1 VDAPRNPS
9 RYILV
14 SGWGSARSIMPGG
27 WPGDS
32 LAYDA
37 RVHHHCVARS
47 SRRGQPLR
55 ARLPHHGTR
64 QMYSTWW
71 EKGPPLVAAEPHP
84 HRSFYPFSASP
95 LLSPNQ
101 VCGLPFFNLAHDRQ
115 RPWCAESLRAVPFS
129 STMEEDHAPR
139 RRRPCTPSCFS
150 ERYRHPAAV
159 VEEHNH
165 RVKQMPAAPMHP
177 DSSPSCSLWLLR
189 SPPHK
194 KPGDGGGAG
203 TRAASGAH
211 RAPHPQLPPQVP
223 HVAPL
228 LHASIVDELTQE

>member
-1 VDAPRNPS
+1 MTPAS
-9 RYILV
+9 TTT
-14 SGWGSARSIMPGG
+14 A
-27 WPGDS
+27 WPGPHDVDSRCAPAFPTTGRAKCTVLGGKKGLHSSPRSPTRTGAFIHFRLLHFRTLILDLFTYYNSVGFIYSS
-32 LAYDA
+32 LA
-37 RVHHHCVARS
+37 HCKSKS
-47 SRRGQPLR
+47 SMWSAFFLTSRMIGRDHGAWSHSEPSHSR
-55 ARLPHHGTR
+55 A
-64 QMYSTWW
+64 S
-71 EKGPPLVAAEPHP
+71 
-84 HRSFYPFSASP
+84 
-95 LLSPNQ
+95 
-101 VCGLPFFNLAHDRQ
+101 
-115 RPWCAESLRAVPFS
+115 S

-211 RAPHPQLPPQVP
+211 RAQHLHRAPHPQLPPQVP